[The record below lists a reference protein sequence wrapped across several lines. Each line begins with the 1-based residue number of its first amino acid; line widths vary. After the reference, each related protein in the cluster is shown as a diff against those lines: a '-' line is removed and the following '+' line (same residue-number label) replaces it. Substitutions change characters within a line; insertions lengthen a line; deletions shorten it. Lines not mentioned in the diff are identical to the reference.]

1 MADDHENN
9 GLILKLIIC
18 LIAAASAAV
27 VVTVYH
33 CITARYL
40 RPSSREWL
48 PPPEVQQQQQQEM
61 SVSVSVSMD
70 DSVAELLPARKY
82 QKSAAGLIGADDGTC
97 AICLCEFEDG
107 EELRTLPECSH
118 SFHVACIDMWLY
130 SHWSCPMCRSV
141 VGVLSP
147 SSPTLMHLLR
157 PIPSNMHNTSPIQ
170 TL

>member
-18 LIAAASAAV
+18 LIAVASAAV

-61 SVSVSVSMD
+61 SVSVSMD
-70 DSVAELLPARKY
+70 NSVAELLPARKY

-97 AICLCEFEDG
+97 SICLCEFEDG

-157 PIPSNMHNTSPIQ
+157 PIPSNMHNTSPIE

>member
-1 MADDHENN
+1 MADDHENNN

-33 CITARYL
+33 CITARYM
-40 RPSSREWL
+40 RPSSRERL
-48 PPPEVQQQQQQEM
+48 PPPEVQRQQQEM
-61 SVSVSVSMD
+61 SVSMD
-70 DSVAELLPARKY
+70 NSVAELLPARKY
-82 QKSAAGLIGADDGTC
+82 KKGAAGLVGADDGTC
-97 AICLCEFEDG
+97 AICLCEFEDE

-130 SHWSCPMCRSV
+130 SHWSCPMCRSI
-141 VGVLSP
+141 VGVLGP

-157 PIPSNMHNTSPIQ
+157 PIPSNMHNTSPIE